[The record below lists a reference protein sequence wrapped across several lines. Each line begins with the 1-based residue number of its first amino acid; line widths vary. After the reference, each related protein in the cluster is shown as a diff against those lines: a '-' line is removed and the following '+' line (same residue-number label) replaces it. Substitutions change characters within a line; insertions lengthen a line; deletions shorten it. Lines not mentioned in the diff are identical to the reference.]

1 MTLKPYIQ
9 KCVAGENLS
18 ADEAASALDLIM
30 TGQAS
35 DAQIAGLLIALRTKG
50 ETVEELVGFARTMRE
65 KAIKVKAEDPH
76 AIDMCGTGGDGLGTF
91 NISTVASLVAAG
103 AGVTVAKHGNRS
115 VSSQCGSADVLRA
128 LGVNVELQA
137 GRAEQCLNAVGVG
150 FLFAPFFHPAM
161 KYAAK
166 SRADLGVRTIFNLL
180 GPITNP
186 AGVRKQL
193 VGTFHTDVA
202 SRLASAL
209 QQLSTHKACVVHSH
223 DGMDEVAVSGETTVF
238 EVEQTMDTRTYSVSP
253 EHFGLPG
260 HPQASI
266 AGGTAEENA
275 AIALK
280 ILNKE
285 QGPHRDVV
293 IANAAFGI
301 YVAGRAPDLAQGSA
315 MAAESIDSGNALH
328 KLKRMVEYTNR
339 P

>member
-1 MTLKPYIQ
+1 MHVFVETYI
-9 KCVAGENLS
+9 VHV
-18 ADEAASALDLIM
+18 
-30 TGQAS
+30 
-35 DAQIAGLLIALRTKG
+35 LRTLHSQHI
-50 ETVEELVGFARTMRE
+50 TRRV
-65 KAIKVKAEDPH
+65 AIH
-76 AIDMCGTGGDGLGTF
+76 F
-91 NISTVASLVAAG
+91 
-103 AGVTVAKHGNRS
+103 R
-115 VSSQCGSADVLRA
+115 CGSAGCGGQIIVMPAGCVPPKLVDVRVAAHVVDVLRA

-280 ILNKE
+280 ILNRE

>member
-9 KCVAGENLS
+9 KCVAGEHLS
-18 ADEAASALDLIM
+18 AEEAASALELIM

-35 DAQIAGLLIALRTKG
+35 DAQIAGLLIALRSKG
-50 ETVEELVGFARTMRE
+50 ETVDELVGFARMMRE
-65 KAIKVKAEDPH
+65 KSIKVKADDPH

-115 VSSQCGSADVLRA
+115 VSSQSGSADVLRA
-128 LGVNVELQA
+128 LGVNVELPA
-137 GRAEQCLNAVGVG
+137 ERAEQCLNTVGVG

-161 KYAAK
+161 KFAAK
-166 SRADLGVRTIFNLL
+166 PRAELGVRTIFNLL

-193 VGTFHTDVA
+193 VGTFHKEVA

-209 QQLSTHKACVVHSH
+209 GQLSTHKACVVHSQ
-223 DGMDEVAVSGETTVF
+223 DGMDEVTVSGETTVF
-238 EVEQTMDTRTYSVSP
+238 EVEETLSPRTYSVSP
-253 EHFGLPG
+253 ENFGLSG
-260 HPQASI
+260 HPPASM
-266 AGGTAEENA
+266 AGGTAEQNA
-275 AIALK
+275 AIALNV
-280 ILNKE
+280 LNR
-285 QGPHRDVV
+285 QPGPQRDVV

-301 YVAGRAPDLAQGSA
+301 YIAGKARDLAQGSA
-315 MAAESIDSGNALH
+315 MAAESIDSGQALH
-328 KLKRMVEYTNR
+328 KLKRMVDYTNR